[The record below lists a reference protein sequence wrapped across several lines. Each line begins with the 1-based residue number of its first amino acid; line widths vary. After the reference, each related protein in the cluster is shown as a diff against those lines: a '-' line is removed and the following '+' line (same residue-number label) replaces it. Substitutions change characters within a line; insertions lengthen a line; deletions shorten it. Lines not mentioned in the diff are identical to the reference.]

1 MLAGKL
7 APRYQQA
14 AGAQKMLL
22 LDRAVK
28 LTGHAREYV
37 IRLLNHAPKVPPASY
52 AHVHPFMVRQCKLL
66 CSLDFSVPICFTKAE
81 RESPCDSSRG

>member
-1 MLAGKL
+1 MGSPRVSLSYDACREVLARI

-14 AGAQKMLL
+14 TGAQKMLL

-37 IRLLNHAPKVPPASY
+37 IRLLNHAPESATCILRPRLPIYGPAVQAAWLS
-52 AHVHPFMVRQCKLL
+52 
-66 CSLDFSVPICFTKAE
+66 
-81 RESPCDSSRG
+81 